1 MANVDP
7 CYFAIVVIGDVVVVV
22 AVEVCVCLC
31 E

>member
-1 MANVDP
+1 MTNVDP
-7 CYFAIVVIGDVVVVV
+7 CYFAIVVIGDVVVV

>member
-1 MANVDP
+1 MTNVDP
-7 CYFAIVVIGDVVVVV
+7 CYFAIVVIGDVVVAV